1 MPDDQEAARR
11 ALLASNLDD
20 LARGLGISRPLV
32 RRLLLPG
39 MSWIAERFT
48 GEVLEM
54 DRLIGE
60 AGFGVASDYLLRRF
74 SGPVTVGG
82 SRDIPAHGP
91 LLVVANHPGTVDILC
106 LWQLL
111 RHRDDIRI
119 IALDRPFLRAVP
131 HLAARLLYVNND
143 GGVLREAARHL
154 AAGGTLI
161 TFPAGHTEP
170 DPMLRLDDAVANL
183 QRWHGSTAALRSMV
197 PELQV
202 LPVAVGGV
210 ISRRWL
216 RRFPA
221 RLRRDAADRELAA
234 ATLQIAFRDRLVTPQ
249 VLVGQLG
256 DDASL
261 PDLLRAVADGVGQV

>member
-1 MPDDQEAARR
+1 MPDAQEAARK
-11 ALLASNLDD
+11 ALLASNVDD

-39 MSWIAERFT
+39 MSWVAERFT

-60 AGFGVASDYLLRRF
+60 AGFGAASDYLLRRF
-74 SGPVTVGG
+74 SGPVMVGG
-82 SRDIPAHGP
+82 SRDIPARGP

-131 HLAARLLYVNND
+131 HLAARLLYVNSN

-170 DPMLRLDDAVANL
+170 DPMLRPDDAVANL
-183 QRWHGSTAALRSMV
+183 QRWHGSTSTLRSMV
-197 PELQV
+197 PGLQV

-210 ISRRWL
+210 ISQRWL
-216 RRFPA
+216 GRFPA
-221 RLRRDAADRELAA
+221 RLRRAAPDRELAA
-234 ATLQIAFRDRLVTPQ
+234 ATLQIAFRDRSIAPQ
-249 VLVGQLG
+249 LLVGDPGG
-256 DDASL
+256 DSDFA
-261 PDLLRAVADGVGQV
+261 DLLRAVGTGGA